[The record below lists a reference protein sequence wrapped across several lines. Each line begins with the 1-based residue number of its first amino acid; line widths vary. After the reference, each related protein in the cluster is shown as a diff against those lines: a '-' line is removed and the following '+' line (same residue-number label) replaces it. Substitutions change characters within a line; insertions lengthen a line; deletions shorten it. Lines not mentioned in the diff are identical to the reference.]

1 MSLSYPRDVLLNKSR
16 RWRSSSVSVSL
27 DAGLKI
33 AQISKDATVCFQG
46 PKERIKEL
54 FSKVELSVSS
64 YDTAWVAMV
73 PSPSSP
79 QYPYFPKCVTW
90 LLENQLPDG
99 SWGLPHSKS
108 MLIKDALSSTLACV
122 LALKRWNAGEE
133 HVKKGIHFI
142 VSNFASATN
151 EKQHSPIGFDI
162 IFPGMIDYAKD
173 IGLNIPLSP
182 SILDSLLC
190 KRHLEFKRASTSC
203 SERRKAYLAYVAEGL
218 GKLQDWNEVM
228 KYQRENGSLFNS
240 PSTTAAAFIHFQDA
254 NCLNYLH
261 SVLERFGDAVPTTYP
276 SDTYTRLCMVDI
288 LVGLGIDRH
297 FRDEIKVVLDETYR
311 YWLQGDDEI
320 FLDPATCA
328 MAFRILRINGYD
340 VPSDA
345 LAQFDEDHYF
355 CDPLIGHMGD
365 INAPIELY
373 KASEIMISNEPVLE
387 NLNFFLSRYLK
398 QGLSNDSLPV
408 DGVHIYTSKET
419 FHWRHIYLNPPLGML
434 QVEYTLGFPHY
445 ASLERLQSRSNIENY
460 NVNSLRILKTAYRS
474 LNISN
479 RNFLQL
485 AMEDFNFC
493 QEICRKELQHL
504 ELWVKENKLDKLK
517 FARQKLVYCYFSGAA
532 TLFSPE
538 LSDARMAWAK
548 NGVLTTVVDDFFDDR
563 GSKEELVNLI
573 ELVEKWDG
581 SEAAHFCSEQ
591 VQIIYSALYNTIN
604 ELGNKAFAWQQRT
617 ITSNIIEIWLSLLN
631 SMMEETEWARNNLAP
646 TIDEYMTNGYVSIA
660 LGPIVLPALYF
671 VGPELSEEVVNSTE
685 YYNLYKLMSTCGR
698 LLNDVQGFKRE
709 AEQGKLNGVFL
720 RMMHS
725 CSGNITK
732 EEAIKEI
739 RAVIVSNRRQL
750 LKLVLKREGSV
761 VPRACKDV
769 FWKMSKILHLFYMR
783 NDGFT
788 SPTEMVNYVNAVIYD
803 PINLI

>member
-1 MSLSYPRDVLLNKSR
+1 MSLSYPYDVLLNKPR
-16 RWRSSSVSVSL
+16 RWRSTSVSVSL
-27 DAGLKI
+27 DSGLKI
-33 AQISKDATVCFQG
+33 AQRSKDATVCFRG

-54 FSKVELSVSS
+54 FTKVELSVSS

-90 LLENQLPDG
+90 LLGNQHPDG
-99 SWGLPHSKS
+99 SWGLPHSES
-108 MLIKDALSSTLACV
+108 ILIKDALSSTLACV
-122 LALKRWNAGEE
+122 LALKRWNVGEE

-151 EKQHSPIGFDI
+151 EKQQSPIGFDI

-173 IGLNIPLSP
+173 MGLNIPLSP
-182 SILDSLLC
+182 PILDSLLH
-190 KRHLEFKRASTSC
+190 KRDLEFKRASTSS
-203 SERRKAYLAYVAEGL
+203 SERSKAYLAYVAEGL
-218 GKLQDWNEVM
+218 GKLQDWHDVM

-276 SDTYTRLCMVDI
+276 SDTYARLCMVDI

-311 YWLQGDDEI
+311 YWLQGVDEI
-320 FLDPATCA
+320 FLDPVTCA
-328 MAFRILRINGYD
+328 MAFRILRINGYN

-345 LAQFDEDHYF
+345 LAQFDEEKHL
-355 CDPLIGHMGD
+355 CDPLEGFMGD
-365 INAPIELY
+365 INALFELY
-373 KASEIMISNEPVLE
+373 KASEIMILPNEPVLE
-387 NLNFFLSRYLK
+387 KLNNWLSRYLK
-398 QGLSNDSLPV
+398 QELSNDSL
-408 DGVHIYTSKET
+408 DGVHKYISKE
-419 FHWRHIYLNPPLGML
+419 
-434 QVEYTLGFPHY
+434 VEYTLKFPHY
-445 ASLERLQSRSNIENY
+445 TSLERLQSRSNIENY
-460 NVNSLRILKTAYRS
+460 NVNSLRVLKTAYRC
-474 LNISN
+474 LNIN
-479 RNFLQL
+479 NQNFLEL

-493 QEICRKELQHL
+493 QEIHCKELQHL

-538 LSDARMAWAK
+538 LSDARMSWAK
-548 NGVLTTVVDDFFDDR
+548 NGVLTTVVDDFFDYG

-581 SEAAHFCSEQ
+581 NQAAHCCSEE
-591 VQIIYSALYNTIN
+591 VQIIYSVLYNTVN
-604 ELGNKAFAWQQRT
+604 ELGNKAFAWQRRSV
-617 ITSNIIEIWLSLLN
+617 TSNIIDIWLSLLN
-631 SMMEETEWARNNLAP
+631 SMMEEAEWARNNSAP
-646 TIDEYMTNGYVSIA
+646 TMDEYMTNGYVSIA

-671 VGPELSEEVVNSTE
+671 VGPELSEEVVNGTE
-685 YYNLYKLMSTCGR
+685 YHNLYKLMSTCGR

-709 AEQGKLNGVFL
+709 SEQGKLNGVFL
-720 RMMHS
+720 QMMHS
-725 CSGNITK
+725 CSGTITK
-732 EEAIKEI
+732 EEAIREI
-739 RAVIVSNRRQL
+739 RAVIESNRRQL
-750 LKLVLKREGSV
+750 LELVLKTEGSV
-761 VPRACKDV
+761 VPRVCKDV

-788 SPTEMVNYVNAVIYD
+788 SPKEMINYVNAVIYE
-803 PINLI
+803 PINPI